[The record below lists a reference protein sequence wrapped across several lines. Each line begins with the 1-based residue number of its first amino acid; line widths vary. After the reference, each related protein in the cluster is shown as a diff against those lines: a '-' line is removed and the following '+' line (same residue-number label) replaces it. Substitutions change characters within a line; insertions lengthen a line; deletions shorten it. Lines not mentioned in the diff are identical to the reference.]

1 MEQDEDVK
9 SKNTL
14 RAEGTKTAWQP
25 VVKVRSDCLLNW
37 SSGVIEVWQCREF
50 AFMQVIAEVTSLAML
65 TPFTANRIYNTYNS
79 PHLSTNS
86 RAGERSCT
94 HHPHTNCSLI
104 ASWNTSVF
112 LKNAH
117 IYAGCF
123 FLSPFFFHICA
134 GCFLH
139 QITCSESPPPFCL
152 HSNKPEWKTKEEQC
166 KTVKCLLMSGI
177 YQLVC

>member
-1 MEQDEDVK
+1 MVSLQFFP
-9 SKNTL
+9 L
-14 RAEGTKTAWQP
+14 
-25 VVKVRSDCLLNW
+25 SDCLLNW
-37 SSGVIEVWQCREF
+37 SSRVIEVWQCREF
-50 AFMQVIAEVTSLAML
+50 AFMQVIAKVTSLAML

-94 HHPHTNCSLI
+94 HHPHTNCSLS

-123 FLSPFFFHICA
+123 FLSPFFSTSVPDVSCTKSLAANLLPSASIA
-134 GCFLH
+134 TNL
-139 QITCSESPPPFCL
+139 SEKQRKNNAKL
-152 HSNKPEWKTKEEQC
+152 
-166 KTVKCLLMSGI
+166 
-177 YQLVC
+177 